1 MALVI
6 EGEER
11 IAAPV
16 EKVWDALNDPEI
28 LKEAIPGWKGN
39 RTPSCGPA
47 NYSNTMLGTAASA
60 APRSSWTLSHTLA
73 AISR

>member
-16 EKVWDALNDPEI
+16 EKVWAALNDPAV
-28 LKEAIPGWKGN
+28 LKGSIPGCQSLEMKSPPTW
-39 RTPSCGPA
+39 RRPWC
-47 NYSNTMLGTAASA
+47 
-60 APRSSWTLSHTLA
+60 
-73 AISR
+73 